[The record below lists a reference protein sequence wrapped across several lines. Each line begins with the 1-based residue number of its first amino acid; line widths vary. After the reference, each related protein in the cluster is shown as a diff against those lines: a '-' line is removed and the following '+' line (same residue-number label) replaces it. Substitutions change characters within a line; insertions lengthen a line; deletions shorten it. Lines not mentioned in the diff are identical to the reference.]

1 VTALFIDT
9 SFLIPLEAADDQFHT
24 KASSFWQNF
33 LMRPEP
39 LVTTS
44 FVIDE
49 VATYFNSR
57 GHHRK
62 AIDIGR
68 YLMTSPSVKLIYVDA
83 AIFQESWRWLE
94 RHKDKRY
101 SLTDCVSFVVMK
113 QLKIKVALTFEKHFS
128 QAGFQMLPGS

>member
-1 VTALFIDT
+1 MTSLFIDT
-9 SFLIPLEAADDQFHT
+9 GFLIALEAQDDQFHRSALT
-24 KASSFWQNF
+24 YWQNF
-33 LMRPEP
+33 LTKPRP

-44 FVIDE
+44 FIIDE

-68 YLMTSPSVKLIYVDA
+68 YLMTSPSVQLIHVDA
-83 AIFQESWRWLE
+83 TLFQDAWRWLE
-94 RHKDKRY
+94 RHQDKRY

-113 QLKIKVALTFEKHFS
+113 QRKIKVALTFDKHFF
-128 QAGFQMLPGS
+128 QAGFQMLPVS